1 MIHDHAAYL
10 EKIFHDEQERR
21 AFADA
26 FETSDIGMRHA
37 TLRADQAARAASLA
51 ATGPAL
57 KAAVDQL
64 LKDSPGLPL
73 EVAYR
78 TAGRQAGIL

>member
-1 MIHDHAAYL
+1 MKYDHAAYL
-10 EKIFHDEQERR
+10 DKIFRDEEERR
-21 AFADA
+21 AFAER
-26 FETSDIGMRHA
+26 FEGTDLAMRHA
-37 TLRADQAARAASLA
+37 TLRADQETRAASLA